1 LGKFVRTYRYK
12 FAAMKKSLTAVLLL
26 ISAFATAQDSLHYFN
41 NTRYHTTKTG
51 MTVFGSW
58 AIANIGVGA
67 AGWASSKGGQNK
79 YFYQMTTIW
88 GAANL
93 GAAILGYTGNN
104 NKQLTAAE
112 TLKAQQKIEKI
123 FLVNGGL
130 DLVYIGTGI
139 YLNHR
144 GITHGSAQLKGYG
157 TALIPQGVFLLLFDG
172 TMYATHRSNGSKLR
186 RFLEKNPVGFNGKEV
201 GINIS
206 LDK

>member
-1 LGKFVRTYRYK
+1 MNVVLYK
-12 FAAMKKSLTAVLLL
+12 FTIVKNRLTVILLFVFV
-26 ISAFATAQDSLHYFN
+26 SVFATAQDSLKYFN
-41 NTRYHTTKTG
+41 NTRYQTTKTG
-51 MTVFGSW
+51 MTVLGSW
-58 AIANIGVGA
+58 AVANIGIGA
-67 AGWASSKGGQNK
+67 AGWGNSKGGQNK

-93 GAAILGYTGNN
+93 GAAILGYTSNTT
-104 NKQLTAAE
+104 KQLTVAE

-157 TALIPQGVFLLLFDG
+157 LALIPQGVFLLLFDG
-172 TMYATHRSNGSKLR
+172 TMYATHRSNGNKLR
-186 RFLEKNPVGFNGKEV
+186 QFLEKNPIGFNGREV
-201 GINIS
+201 GISIN